1 MAKMDMSAV
10 IRAIVA
16 EEVKTQL
23 APYADVLVDLQK
35 LVGTD
40 MTVRRGPGRPTAPRA
55 DKPRRAAAR
64 GDKPALVSEAA
75 KTEVLKYQEGQ
86 QVRYKQGR
94 GEFEAI
100 IVGIDAEMGMLKLE
114 RTSDKK
120 QVARPADKV
129 YPVAG

>member
-16 EEVKTQL
+16 EEVKAQL
-23 APYADVLVDLQK
+23 APYADVLGDLQR
-35 LVGTD
+35 LVGTE
-40 MTVRRGPGRPTAPRA
+40 MPRRGPGRPTARAEKPRRAPRA
-55 DKPRRAAAR
+55 DKAM
-64 GDKPALVSEAA
+64 VSEAA
-75 KTEVLKYQEGQ
+75 KAAVGRYQDGQ
-86 QVRYKQGR
+86 LVRYKQGR
-94 GEFEAI
+94 GEFEAT
-100 IVGIDAEMGMLKLE
+100 IVGIDSEMGLLKLE

>member
-16 EEVKTQL
+16 EEVKAQL
-23 APYADVLVDLQK
+23 APYADVLGDLQK

-40 MTVRRGPGRPTAPRA
+40 IPRRGPGRPVARAEKPRRTPRA
-55 DKPRRAAAR
+55 DKAM
-64 GDKPALVSEAA
+64 VSDAA
-75 KTEVLKYQEGQ
+75 KEAVKNYREDQL
-86 QVRYKQGR
+86 VRYKQGR
-94 GEFEAI
+94 GEFEAKVI
-100 IVGIDAEMGMLKLE
+100 GIDLEMGMLKLE

-129 YPVAG
+129 YEVAG